1 MLLMKNLLLLF
12 PLFIL
17 ISCKKN
23 PNRIEEMTANN
34 GKNYVKKHFINNSK
48 VKLEVFDSKSNSLL
62 TQTYFKDSLVT
73 KVIDYYTNK
82 KPKVIAKILKKP
94 NFFSGEC
101 YFENGKK
108 ESEGS
113 YFYNHKKAEFV
124 RVSDWIFYNPE
135 TNEADSICNYFSNG
149 EISVLTKVDRIYPK
163 KIVTIQYFKIKN
175 SKDSSHWE
183 IEKVK

>member
-1 MLLMKNLLLLF
+1 MKNLLLLF

-113 YFYNHKKAEFV
+113 YFYNYKKAEFV
-124 RVSDWIFYNPE
+124 RVSDWIF
-135 TNEADSICNYFSNG
+135 
-149 EISVLTKVDRIYPK
+149 
-163 KIVTIQYFKIKN
+163 
-175 SKDSSHWE
+175 
-183 IEKVK
+183 